1 MKSRHHLR
9 WVLAALAFGVLVLPA
24 LVCAT
29 GERVLG
35 PYAGG
40 IAAFYGNFVADLAAL
55 RPAAWTLALGPA
67 ALAALWRGIVA
78 WGWRE
83 A

>member
-9 WVLAALAFGVLVLPA
+9 WVLAALLFGALALPYLVY
-24 LVCAT
+24 AT
-29 GERVLG
+29 GVRVLG

-40 IAAFYGNFVADLAAL
+40 AASFYAHYLGDLAAL

-67 ALAALWRGIVA
+67 VLVAVWRGLVA
-78 WGWRE
+78 WSRSE